1 MDDFTGELAGFFT
14 KKKKKKDSK
23 DVNKML
29 LLPSLLP

>member
-14 KKKKKKDSK
+14 KKKKKDSK

>member
-14 KKKKKKDSK
+14 KKKKDSK